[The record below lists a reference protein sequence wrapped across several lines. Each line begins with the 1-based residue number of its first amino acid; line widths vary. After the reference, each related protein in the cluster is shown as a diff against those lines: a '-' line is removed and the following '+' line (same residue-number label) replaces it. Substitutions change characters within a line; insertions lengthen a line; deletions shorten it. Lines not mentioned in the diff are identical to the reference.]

1 MNIAIVGTG
10 YVGLVTGVGLAEIGH
25 NVTCIDVVETKIMK
39 LKLGISPIYE
49 PGIESLILKNMAEG
63 RLDFTTSFAEG
74 AKQADV
80 IYLAVGT
87 PTGSDGEIEM
97 KYFNQAAVEMAS
109 VISRPTIVV
118 IKSTVPVG
126 TNEALQHL
134 MDEQAAF
141 EVSVVSNP
149 EFLRE
154 GMAIHDLFHGDR
166 IVIGTTDK
174 KAMNIMMDV
183 NQPFRIPIVPTTPKS
198 AELIK
203 YASNAF
209 LATKISFINEIANL
223 CELVGADVQEVSLG
237 MGLDKRIG
245 AKFLQ
250 AGIGYGG
257 SCFPKDTLGL
267 LQIAHEYGMTFP
279 LLEEVIQANA
289 EQQRVLVSKLL
300 GRMEI
305 IRGRKIAILGIA
317 FKPNTDDVREAPAL
331 KIMEE
336 LVSHGA
342 KVYAY
347 DPVVKADSL
356 DLPRDVVVANSIQE
370 ALTDA
375 DAALIVT
382 EWSEIKA
389 IQAEDFKKWMKQAYV
404 FDGRNCLDS
413 DAMLSLNVY
422 YEAIGRGGEMKELAV
437 K

>member
-370 ALTDA
+370 ALTGA

-404 FDGRNCLDS
+404 FDGRNCLDP

>member
-300 GRMEI
+300 GKMEI